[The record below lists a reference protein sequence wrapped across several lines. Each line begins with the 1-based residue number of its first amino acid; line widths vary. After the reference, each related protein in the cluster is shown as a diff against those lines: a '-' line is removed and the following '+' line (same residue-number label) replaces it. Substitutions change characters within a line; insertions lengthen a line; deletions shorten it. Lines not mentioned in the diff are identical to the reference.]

1 MTFTETFVEDQK
13 LINGEE
19 LILDV
24 HVIAKPVPERVTWKL
39 DDTELVD
46 NKWVFSV
53 IMVMKFN
60 VKLDP
65 ILIKLHIQF

>member
-13 LINGEE
+13 LNNGEE
-19 LILDV
+19 LSLDV

-46 NKWVFSV
+46 NK
-53 IMVMKFN
+53 
-60 VKLDP
+60 
-65 ILIKLHIQF
+65 